1 MFRLLRSCSSA
12 RALCVLGGSISAAR
26 CEDSSVPRCQRP
38 ANGNAVLWRQN
49 PKCEPCGAVLSEE
62 QISHNVKLHHS
73 RNRKP
78 PRDSP
83 EWQGNNEVFRSI
95 KTFTAELKDLLI
107 SVHRGCWEVLAPDVF
122 FQAQIVDSEML
133 KHEVLNK
140 RKSHKLL
147 GMKGIYPRRT
157 GGISGKRSWVANR
170 NTLPLIYVI
179 SVFQKG
185 WS

>member
-1 MFRLLRSCSSA
+1 MISLFISEQNLAMFRLLRSCSSA

-107 SVHRGCWEVLAPDVF
+107 SVCTTEDAGKYWPQMYF
-122 FQAQIVDSEML
+122 FRL
-133 KHEVLNK
+133 KL
-140 RKSHKLL
+140 
-147 GMKGIYPRRT
+147 
-157 GGISGKRSWVANR
+157 
-170 NTLPLIYVI
+170 
-179 SVFQKG
+179 
-185 WS
+185 